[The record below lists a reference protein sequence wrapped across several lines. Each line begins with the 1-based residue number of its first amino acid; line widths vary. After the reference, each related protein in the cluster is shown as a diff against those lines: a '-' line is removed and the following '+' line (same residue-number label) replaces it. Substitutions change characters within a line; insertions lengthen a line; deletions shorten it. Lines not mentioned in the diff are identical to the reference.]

1 MQIKCAAIKGFIVLC
16 IAFLTNHQTK
26 SAQRVQPKGF
36 VQHAYVKLNAFLIK
50 HFAEHASDQS
60 VSSQKHVS
68 DQSAS
73 SQKIDFLHFIT
84 KDRTTN
90 PNSPL
95 TVEESKQELIDN
107 YQKKIKEAE
116 ALFAQYT
123 LRSAIK
129 DVYFWGSIWA
139 LSSATYLHPNF
150 KNQSFSRQGYWVAG
164 SYAIAA
170 AGTIAFRQFI
180 LKPIAEFNCAQ
191 NTACFNQK
199 IEEIKAYSY
208 DPNKYECAE

>member
-26 SAQRVQPKGF
+26 SAQIVQPKGF

-50 HFAEHASDQS
+50 HFAEHDES
-60 VSSQKHVS
+60 VKSQN
-68 DQSAS
+68 
-73 SQKIDFLHFIT
+73 IDYLHYLIRL
-84 KDRTTN
+84 DTTDEKN
-90 PNSPL
+90 PL
-95 TVEESKQELIDN
+95 TVGQSKERQVSSYAE
-107 YQKKIKEAE
+107 KIKKED
-116 ALFAQYT
+116 ALLDQYT

-129 DVYFWGSIWA
+129 DAYFWGSIWA

-199 IEEIKAYSY
+199 IQEINDYEY
-208 DPNKYECAE
+208 NPDKYNPAE